1 MKRWIEK
8 AGKKAALAVLILAA
22 GCSYSCGRKE
32 QGFLLA
38 EGGMTPEGDSREEDP
53 QAGDLRKEDPE
64 KSGLSQ
70 KSLGKEDP
78 EKAELSQENLE
89 KEDPEKAGP
98 DQEGLEKADTE
109 KAGPD
114 QKEPEQEGTGD
125 GSFPVLGADLQELSQ
140 EPEAEE
146 PRSCFVYVCGEVVS
160 PGVYELSE
168 GERIYQAIGLAGGF
182 TERAAEASINLAEP
196 VWDGM
201 KLEVPSRE
209 QVSESQWMPPE
220 ADSGRNP
227 GGGMSGGQGPAGGS
241 KVNLNTATKEEL
253 MTLTGIGEAKAAE
266 ILRYRQERGGF
277 QSIED
282 IMNISGI
289 KEASFQ
295 KIKDD
300 ITV

>member
-22 GCSYSCGRKE
+22 GCSYSCGKKE

-38 EGGMTPEGDSREEDP
+38 EGEMTPEEASCEEDP
-53 QAGDLRKEDPE
+53 QAGDLRKEDSE

-78 EKAELSQENLE
+78 EKS
-89 KEDPEKAGP
+89 
-98 DQEGLEKADTE
+98 
-109 KAGPD
+109 GPD

-125 GSFPVLGADLQELSQ
+125 GSRPDPGADLQELSQ
-140 EPEAEE
+140 ELEAEE
-146 PRSCFVYVCGEVVS
+146 PHSCFVYVCGEVIS

-182 TERAAEASINLAEP
+182 TEQAAEASINLAEP

-220 ADSGRNP
+220 AAAGGRDP
-227 GGGMSGGQGPAGGS
+227 GGEMSGGQGLSGGS